1 MDRSTYSINGFFEFG
16 SVKPAKLLS
25 KTFQKENVDMVDVV
39 TDISQMKKNSKEL
52 RGKILNCCLPFN
64 AS

>member
-1 MDRSTYSINGFFEFG
+1 MFEFG

-39 TDISQMKKNSKEL
+39 TDISQMKKNSKES
-52 RGKILNCCLPFN
+52 RGKILNSCLPFN